1 MTLPGA
7 RNLLMS
13 EVKRFERPTATSGPG
28 DVLRTPGGK
37 CCWMM
42 NPAVREVNAFWLL
55 LRYAAV
61 PAFDTQLEISSA
73 LGGVPFTLQTAS
85 TYPSRSSTAMTLFG
99 EIWMARVVAWLMMVW
114 TSTAVSC
121 AWRMAGPN
129 NKAANDSTTR
139 NLTGP
144 GFILK
149 PRSFG
154 HENPRLGLALLS
166 CSCSWSCSYSCSV
179 RPLSAPKQE

>member
-13 EVKRFERPTATSGPG
+13 EVKRFERPTPTSGPG

-55 LRYAAV
+55 LKYAAV

-85 TYPSRSSTAMTLFG
+85 TSPSRSSTAMTLFG

-121 AWRMAGPN
+121 ARAIAGPSS
-129 NKAANDSTTR
+129 KVAAKETVAR

-144 GFILK
+144 GFILNM
-149 PRSFG
+149 RVRG
-154 HENPRLGLALLS
+154 YENPPF
-166 CSCSWSCSYSCSV
+166 SV
-179 RPLSAPKQE
+179 RPLRLPITRRHRQPDP